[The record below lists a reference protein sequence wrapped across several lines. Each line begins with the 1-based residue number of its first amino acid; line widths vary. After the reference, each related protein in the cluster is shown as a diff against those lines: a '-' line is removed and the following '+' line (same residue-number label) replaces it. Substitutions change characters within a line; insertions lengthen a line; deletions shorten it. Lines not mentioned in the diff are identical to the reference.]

1 MKSLLLV
8 AVAALAVGAGAET
21 TTYTWDGTST
31 AYGDKVTVAY
41 DENGQVTELVSSV
54 PSGDKVVFTGET
66 AATFAAGALV
76 TASKTGQLVF
86 SNEVVTAGD
95 VELKG
100 LTAETAITGDDQAF
114 KVGKS
119 YELPITFADFS
130 ELYVRVATI
139 SYVSSGKVQYLTC
152 SRHFE
157 KREPDMYSVQIQ
169 NFNGAWTRCIKLVM
183 MPGESGVVISNAY
196 CVQTGVN
203 GLDQVGRDFDGERLS
218 TDAWNSV
225 ALFATRV
232 YIAVDRDARFR
243 RTAFAGKLTAGG
255 KITVSGGAGCVVTGE
270 AIGAKDGATCDFDI
284 AFNNGAFVFQDCGTF
299 THAGTVSGEDGE
311 LVYESS
317 DRETVVTSTSEFA
330 GPLTTV
336 DQVVAHNASL
346 GSLSNVTAVVRWQK
360 YNNVGAEEVM
370 KDEFRG
376 DLRAMMIRNFGSDT
390 ITRFQALAKNTSLTY
405 STGVRFLQQGADIVA
420 KVVSCYD
427 TWHSMQTPTAL
438 DPWIWDNPNDP
449 GADPSFRQLTASQYT
464 TVSNL
469 KFTFVHPSE
478 DINWNTDVTILT
490 ADSTSKV
497 KYTFRPGANRRMLAV
512 VKSATGMPQVGGSVH
527 VYDRATLAFE
537 YPDIDPEPYD
547 PTYEGLWPGVKSNAS
562 SLYAH
567 PGGRIVT
574 NQFRQNSG
582 KGQTAHLDGG
592 EYYFRNP
599 GDTGYS
605 MQRGSFF
612 ADCVGNVHYA
622 NGAVTDGYS
631 PYLGAMGGSATITV
645 DGATPSVCKNSYAL
659 YGSKSD
665 TSPSVRVL
673 NIADVTGDDEVDFTM
688 EGHLFSINYDQVRL
702 TKKGPGTVL
711 FKKSHGLMWGK
722 LVIQEGTVLL
732 GITTSNR
739 YYRTNCQLG
748 TKGVSLEGGALAI
761 QAGVT
766 NDITGPI
773 ALMTNSTI
781 KLSVGSKI
789 LVKDSSAETWADGA
803 RLTITGDPATSAISF
818 GDADGLTAAQ
828 LKQIRWNGKRVE
840 FDEDGC
846 LRQYTPGAAIII
858 R

>member
-1 MKSLLLV
+1 MKSLLFA
-8 AVAALAVGAGAET
+8 AVAAVSVGASAGT

-31 AYGDKVTVAY
+31 TYDDKVTVAY
-41 DENGQVTELVSSV
+41 DENGKVTELVSSI
-54 PSGDKVVFTGET
+54 PLGDKVVFTGET

-76 TASKTGQLVF
+76 TAAKTGQLVF
-86 SNEVVTAGD
+86 SNEVVTVGD

-100 LTAETAITGDDQAF
+100 LTAETTIMGDDQAF

-119 YELPITFADFS
+119 YELPITFADIS
-130 ELYVRVATI
+130 ELYIRAATI
-139 SYVSSGKVQYLTC
+139 SYLSSGKVQYLSC

-157 KREPDMYSVQIQ
+157 KCEPDRYSVQIQ

-196 CVQTGVN
+196 CAETGDYGVN
-203 GLDQVGRDFDGERLS
+203 HVGRDFDGPRLS
-218 TDAWNSV
+218 TDKWTGSF
-225 ALFATRV
+225 FATKV

-299 THAGTVSGEDGE
+299 THAGTVTGEDGE

-317 DRETVVTSTSEFA
+317 DREAVVTSTSAFE
-330 GPLTTV
+330 GTLTAT

-346 GSLSNVTAVVRWQK
+346 ASLSNVTAVVRWQK
-360 YNNVGAEEVM
+360 YNDQPVEQKM
-370 KDEFRG
+370 KDEYRG
-376 DLRAMMIRNFGSDT
+376 DLRAMMIRNFGHDT
-390 ITRFQALAKNTSLTY
+390 VARFQAVADGTSMSY

-420 KVVSCYD
+420 KVVSCYNV
-427 TWHSMQTPTAL
+427 WHVDQSPSSL
-438 DPWIWDNPNDP
+438 DPWTWDAPNDP
-449 GADPSFRQLTASQYT
+449 GTGPSLRSYDVSKYT

-469 KFTFVHPSE
+469 KFTFAHPSE
-478 DINWNTDVTILT
+478 DVNWNTDVTILT

-527 VYDRATLAFE
+527 VYDRATLSLA
-537 YPDIDPEPYD
+537 YPNVSSDYG
-547 PTYEGLWPGVKSNAS
+547 PTYEGLWPGVTKEAS

-574 NQFRQNSG
+574 NALRQNSG
-582 KGQTAHLDGG
+582 KGQTAHIDGG
-592 EYYFRNP
+592 EYYFRNT
-599 GDTGYS
+599 GDTSYT

-612 ADCVGNVHYA
+612 NDCVGNVHYA
-622 NGAVTDGYS
+622 NGAVTDGNT
-631 PYLGAMGGSATITV
+631 PYLGAMGGTATITV
-645 DGATPSVCKNSYAL
+645 DGTTPSVSKNSYAL
-659 YGSKSD
+659 YGSKES
-665 TSPSVRVL
+665 SSSAKRVL
-673 NIADVTGDDEVDFTM
+673 DIADVTGDDEVDFTM
-688 EGHLFSINYDQVRL
+688 EGHLYSANYDYVRL
-702 TKKGPGTVL
+702 FKKGAGTVL
-711 FKKSHGLMWGK
+711 FKKSLGLMWDK
-722 LVIQEGTVLL
+722 LAIQEGTVLL

-739 YYRTNCQLG
+739 YYRTNCLLG

-773 ALMTNSTI
+773 ALTTNSTI

-789 LVKDSSAETWADGA
+789 LVKDSSAEAWADGA

-828 LKQIRWNGKRVE
+828 LKKIRWNGKRVE
-840 FDEDGC
+840 LDEDGC
-846 LRQYTPGAAIII
+846 LKQYIPGAAIIV